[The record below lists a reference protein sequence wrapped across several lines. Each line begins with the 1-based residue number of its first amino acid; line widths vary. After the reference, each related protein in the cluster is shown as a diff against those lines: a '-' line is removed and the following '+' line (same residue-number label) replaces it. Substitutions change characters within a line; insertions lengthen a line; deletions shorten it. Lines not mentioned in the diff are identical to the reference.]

1 MLQRDE
7 LNLVL
12 HRALSSGGDF
22 SELFRE
28 DRMDTNIRCKE
39 RSLRGITSL
48 HIHGCGIHVLKGTRA
63 VYVHSNDSSLDGL
76 LRLADR
82 AAELLPSNPASP
94 LAEIRFSHRVHPTP
108 TPVRIWPRTVD
119 FRRKIKVLREMDNA
133 ARDAAAG
140 MSGGVRNL
148 NLMYF
153 DSSQR
158 IFVANSEGLSTE
170 DERVRTRVRM
180 DTTVESGRE
189 SLFEFNDFVGP
200 CGFELFEGDY
210 EAFAR
215 VQVESMIARLRAR
228 PAESC
233 VVPVVIEG
241 GNGGVLWHE
250 ACGHTLE
257 AESLATGY
265 GEFAGRLGQKVASDK
280 VTLIDDGGMPGMYG
294 SEAVD
299 DEGHPTRKNVLI
311 EKGILKNYLCGR
323 RGARLLGME
332 STGSGRRQSYC
343 FAPTSRMHNTYLA
356 AGEDDEEEM
365 IRSMGDG
372 LFVTELGGGDS
383 GVEFSIAA
391 REAYWVRNGSVSH
404 QVKGINL
411 SGNSMEMIQRVDRV
425 GKRLVPEKGSFCGAS
440 SGLVPT
446 TAFQPRIRISR
457 MTVGGTR
464 K

>member
-1 MLQRDE
+1 
-7 LNLVL
+7 
-12 HRALSSGGDF
+12 
-22 SELFRE
+22 
-28 DRMDTNIRCKE
+28 MDTNIRCRE

-119 FRRKIKVLREMDNA
+119 FRRKIKVLREMDTA

-140 MSGGVRNL
+140 MAGGVRSL

-180 DTTVESGRE
+180 DTTVESGGE

-215 VQVESMIARLRAR
+215 VQVASMIARLRAR

-311 EKGILKNYLCGR
+311 EKGILKSYLCGR

-425 GKRLVPEKGSFCGAS
+425 GKKLVPEKGSFCGAS

-457 MTVGGTR
+457 MTVGGTG

>member
-1 MLQRDE
+1 MVQRDE

-22 SELFRE
+22 SELFWE
-28 DRMDTNIRCKE
+28 DRRDTNIRCRE
-39 RSLRGITSL
+39 RSVGGATSL
-48 HIHGCGIHVLKGTRA
+48 HIHGCGIHVLMGTRA

-76 LRLADR
+76 LRLAER
-82 AAELLPSNPASP
+82 AAELLPSGPVP
-94 LAEIRFSHRVHPTP
+94 RRAEIQFSEAKCPTP

-119 FRRKIKVLREMDNA
+119 FRKKVAILKEMDAA
-133 ARDAAAG
+133 ARDGAPRVAVAG
-140 MSGGVRNL
+140 MAGRVRNL
-148 NLMYF
+148 NLTYF

-158 IFVANSEGLSTE
+158 VLIANSEGLLTE

-180 DTTVESGRE
+180 DTTVECGQD

-215 VQVESMIARLRAR
+215 GQVASMIARLIAR
-228 PAESC
+228 SAESC

-257 AESLATGY
+257 AESLAIGY
-265 GEFAGRLGQKVASDK
+265 GEFAGKLGQKVASDK
-280 VTLIDDGGMPGMYG
+280 VTLIDDGGIPGMYG
-294 SEAVD
+294 SEAID

-311 EKGILKNYLCGR
+311 ENGILRSYLCGR

-383 GVEFSIAA
+383 GVEFSIAVK
-391 REAYWVRNGSVSH
+391 EAYWVRNGSVSH
-404 QVKGINL
+404 QVKGITL
-411 SGNSMEMIQRVDRV
+411 SGNSIEMIQRVDRV

-446 TAFQPRIRISR
+446 TAFQPRIRIS
-457 MTVGGTR
+457 G
-464 K
+464 